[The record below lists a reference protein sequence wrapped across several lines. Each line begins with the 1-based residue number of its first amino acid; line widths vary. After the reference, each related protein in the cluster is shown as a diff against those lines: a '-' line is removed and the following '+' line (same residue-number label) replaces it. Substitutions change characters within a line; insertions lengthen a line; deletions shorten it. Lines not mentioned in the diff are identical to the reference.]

1 MFLLT
6 DSFTFPSQ
14 YLALSQYLTL
24 HELEDDNI
32 TINFKM
38 GIKKKSPKVQL
49 LRSLFESIRKNV
61 KLWDCWR
68 TTEQWINVMN
78 SFFPE
83 AADFEFT
90 KGDLGRMLATDPVY
104 KHCFMQYGSHTN
116 QHGLYIDKFKK
127 GNIRNTAIYCC
138 LPDSTVRRPP
148 NDAK

>member
-1 MFLLT
+1 
-6 DSFTFPSQ
+6 
-14 YLALSQYLTL
+14 
-24 HELEDDNI
+24 
-32 TINFKM
+32 M

-61 KLWDCWR
+61 KLWDCWQ

-127 GNIRNTAIYCC
+127 RQYLQHSNIL
-138 LPDSTVRRPP
+138 LPSRFDRAKTPQRRKMVGRGCPARSFVARFRYATTNKACVGHNFP
-148 NDAK
+148 